1 MGDWGRGRTR
11 GTVWGSFF
19 FLETWYEGNREKRW
33 PSAGRVTPLADLG
46 LDCEVRLSESV
57 VGEADYLVKFQFDG
71 FDISDRDERLN
82 LWWVSGAALK

>member
-1 MGDWGRGRTR
+1 M
-11 GTVWGSFF
+11 
-19 FLETWYEGNREKRW
+19 
-33 PSAGRVTPLADLG
+33 TPLADLG

-82 LWWVSGAALK
+82 VWWVSGAALK